1 MASRIEVTVS
11 ELQSAAN
18 NITNGAND
26 YENAAKAL
34 KSAADELAS
43 AWSGDSQ
50 VAFVNEQQQA
60 YEWYVKMAETV
71 RSYAQAM
78 NAAAQK
84 YTETDSEAA
93 SAIKAR

>member
-18 NITNGAND
+18 NITNYAND
-26 YENAAKAL
+26 YEAAAKAL

-50 VAFVNEQQQA
+50 VAFVTEQERA
-60 YEWYVKMAETV
+60 YEWYVKMAQIC
-71 RSYAQAM
+71 RDYAQAM
-78 NAAAQK
+78 NTAAQK
-84 YTETDSEAA
+84 YTDTDNEAA
-93 SAIKAR
+93 STIKAR